1 MEEKRSDKEE
11 EARRRKER
19 GAGRSDEEI
28 EKKIKKKNDMKWG
41 RIVNHLGLGLGFVW
55 IGSPSMD
62 QLHWFLFFSD
72 WLTPSRFSE
81 TNKLIFITLLWKM
94 CKLWCIEYTMSS
106 PKQSSFQRKNWLTAA
121 MLLLLYSQ
129 RSCAV
134 YSKHLYKRV
143 SDP

>member
-55 IGSPSMD
+55 RTVTKALRG
-62 QLHWFLFFSD
+62 Q
-72 WLTPSRFSE
+72 RFP
-81 TNKLIFITLLWKM
+81 LLIIFIK
-94 CKLWCIEYTMSS
+94 IEL
-106 PKQSSFQRKNWLTAA
+106 PL
-121 MLLLLYSQ
+121 
-129 RSCAV
+129 V
-134 YSKHLYKRV
+134 
-143 SDP
+143 